1 MSGDHVTHQMGA
13 PFHRGAARAE
23 ALKSLGHDPFFQ
35 VTQQSWLRKQPW
47 AFQGFILR
55 WRGPRCPR
63 SSEWR
68 CRCRPCAE

>member
-1 MSGDHVTHQMGA
+1 MSGDHVTHQMGR
-13 PFHRGAARAE
+13 PSTGPE
-23 ALKSLGHDPFFQ
+23 GPEVSTGHDPFFQ